1 MRVLMIE
8 DDYLVG
14 SATQKS
20 LARFGYAVDWV
31 TTGKDACPA
40 LKLHRYDCVLLD
52 LGLPDIS
59 GEAIMSEIRHH
70 WPDMPVVVT
79 TARGCVDD
87 RVRLI
92 DIGADD
98 YMVKPVNACEV
109 AARMRALLRRP
120 RAEISGNSEI
130 EHGLLKLYP
139 ARRVATWAGDPVA
152 LTSKEYWLLETLVR
166 KKNQVMTRSQLEDA
180 LYGWGE
186 EIASNAIEVYIHFLR
201 RKFEASLIL
210 TVRGIGYQL
219 GSAGDA
225 PRASRRAFS
234 PALCAT
240 PDIAAF
246 AIL

>member
-1 MRVLMIE
+1 MRVLLIE
-8 DDYLVG
+8 DNNLVG

-20 LARFGYAVDWV
+20 LSRFGYAIDWV
-31 TTGKDACPA
+31 TTGKEAFPA

-52 LGLPDIS
+52 LGLPDCS
-59 GEAIMSEIRHH
+59 GESLMIEIRKHS
-70 WPDMPVVVT
+70 PNMPVVVT
-79 TARGCVDD
+79 TARGYVDD

-92 DIGADD
+92 DLGADD
-98 YMVKPVNACEV
+98 YMIKPVDASEL
-109 AARMRALLRRP
+109 AARMRGLLRRP
-120 RAEISGNSEI
+120 RADSPSKNEI

-152 LTSKEYWLLETLVR
+152 LTSKEYWLLETLLR
-166 KKNQVMTRSQLEDA
+166 KKNQVVTRSQLEEA

-219 GSAGDA
+219 GSSGE
-225 PRASRRAFS
+225 ASRARRQAAS
-234 PALCAT
+234 PALCA
-240 PDIAAF
+240 
-246 AIL
+246 IL